1 MSDIDNKAIESFL
14 HGQIECWNSGD
25 REGFFKHYRAVA
37 ANGLD
42 IEYLGRPV
50 MDGFPILENMWDQQ
64 NSKFALEVEVTIIAG
79 NEAACHH
86 KNVMRDG
93 SGVIET
99 IELYKF
105 EGGRTSVRYFIKH

>member
-1 MSDIDNKAIESFL
+1 MSNIDSKAIENFL
-14 HGQIECWNSGD
+14 HGQIESWNSGD
-25 REGFFKHYRAVA
+25 RESFFEHYRKISP
-37 ANGLD
+37 NGLD

-50 MDGFPILENMWDQQ
+50 VDGWPVLEGMWAQQ
-64 NSKFALEVEVTIIAG
+64 NSKFSVEVELSIIAG

-86 KNVMRDG
+86 RNVMRDG

-105 EGGRTSVRYFIKH
+105 EEGRTLVRYFIKH